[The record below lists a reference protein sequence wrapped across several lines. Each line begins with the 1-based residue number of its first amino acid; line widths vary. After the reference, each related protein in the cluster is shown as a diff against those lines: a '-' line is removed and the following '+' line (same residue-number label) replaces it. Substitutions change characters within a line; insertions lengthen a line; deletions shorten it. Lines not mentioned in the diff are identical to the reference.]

1 MSAPRR
7 PLRAFCPGGALRAA
21 LRRSGPGAALRGGLG
36 AAALALFTGCAALL
50 PPPGPGVTEPPGP
63 PPGVYETAAVAYYK
77 PVPVPG
83 TQRRAA
89 QHEAEQRARRQVLEY
104 IGSLQAR
111 PGSPETLLQMM
122 SRHPQMRAK
131 VLEFVRTTPV
141 ADWSVDPAAGCVQV
155 IVQADLCRLQTI
167 LAEYGCDL
175 PGALRGAKQGMI
187 RR

>member
-7 PLRAFCPGGALRAA
+7 PLRAFSPGGALRAA
-21 LRRSGPGAALRGGLG
+21 LRSFGPGAA
-36 AAALALFTGCAALL
+36 ALVLLAGCAALL

-89 QHEAEQRARRQVLEY
+89 QHEAERRARRQVLEY

-111 PGSPETLLQMM
+111 PDSPETILQMM
-122 SRHPQMRAK
+122 NRHPQMRAR
-131 VLEFVRTTPV
+131 VMEFVRTTPV

-155 IVQADLCRLQTI
+155 IVQADLCQHQDI
-167 LAEYGCDL
+167 LAEYGCAL
-175 PGALRGAKQGMI
+175 PVQGRGARQ
-187 RR
+187 